1 MTHKP
6 GHKTHPH
13 YDALPWETK
22 KRFDDAMKGKGKGI
36 GDPTKKKK
44 HQYRP
49 ENGDSRLKVNQ

>member
-22 KRFDDAMKGKGKGI
+22 KRFDEAMKG
-36 GDPTKKKK
+36 GDPTKKK
-44 HQYRP
+44 HRNRP
-49 ENGDSRLKVNQ
+49 KPHDQKVNE

>member
-22 KRFDDAMKGKGKGI
+22 MRYDKAMEG
-36 GDPTKKKK
+36 GDPTKKKNRK
-44 HQYRP
+44 T
-49 ENGDSRLKVNQ
+49 ENNKVNDDGPLRE

>member
-6 GHKTHPH
+6 GHTTHPH

-36 GDPTKKKK
+36 GDPTKKK
-44 HQYRP
+44 HRNRP
-49 ENGDSRLKVNQ
+49 TPHDQKVNE